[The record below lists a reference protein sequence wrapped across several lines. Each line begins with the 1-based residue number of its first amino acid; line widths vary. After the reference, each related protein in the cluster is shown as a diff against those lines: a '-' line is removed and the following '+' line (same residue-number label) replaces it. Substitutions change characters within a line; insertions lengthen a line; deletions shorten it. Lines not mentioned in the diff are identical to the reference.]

1 MKLPFG
7 LGKGTPR
14 EPSDT
19 GTGAGQANDTNAA
32 TADAAATTVFPTSEG
47 GRAEPQKVGAP
58 RGRGRRSTRTDKTE
72 ATDTGT
78 AAGAATTADAPHSM
92 TSGTADP
99 ETTVLPEAST
109 ASGPQA
115 EADAQDTATDRAAST
130 PAAGAADAG
139 ADKPVTTSATHNES
153 TDASGRSTA
162 AAGAAGASGAA
173 GAAVAAAG
181 AGAGAMA
188 APDKPGDADSTTIDF
203 ADSAAHETD
212 QDRMNPNS
220 TEAFSTAGNDTTAFP
235 AAGAGFGEDY
245 TAAPYAYDD
254 QLGPQEATPAAAAE
268 AAPARRGTADFGRFA
283 LRVVVGAFLLL
294 HALRIV
300 FGTFNGPG
308 TDAFG
313 LILADSGFS
322 DSSLLA
328 TVMGVAMLVGA
339 VLLILGLA
347 TPLAAAVLLAVVALS
362 ALALIAAPGSFTLL
376 GGSDLSGAPSGG
388 LEIHVLYGVALFAL
402 LFTGGGRWG
411 LDFSRK
417 YATAPRFSGL
427 IWLILAI
434 AAVALV
440 WYFLHGGNPLA
451 DASGAAAAQ

>member
-32 TADAAATTVFPTSEG
+32 AADAAATTVFPTSEG

-92 TSGTADP
+92 TSSTADP

-115 EADAQDTATDRAAST
+115 EAPAPDTATDLAAST

-153 TDASGRSTA
+153 TDASGRS
-162 AAGAAGASGAA
+162 AAGAAGAA
-173 GAAVAAAG
+173 

-188 APDKPGDADSTTIDF
+188 APDKPGDADATTIDF